1 MKKNFNPINL
11 IYYDK
16 KIFYLFLIFF
26 ISRIFYYKFF
36 NIEFDGWTII
46 TYWQFFPKDL
56 LQTELIESI
65 LYNHYQPPFLNLL
78 VGSLMKLTEKYIL
91 ILNFLYLF
99 FGLSSFILI
108 YLICNKLRFSKNSS
122 FLISVILM
130 ILPTTILY
138 ENHLYKEYLT
148 FFFLVWLFY
157 FTLKIQEEANS
168 LKNVLN
174 IALSL
179 SLLCITRETFH
190 IFWGY
195 ILILFIQKNFSF
207 SKKIILVTIFTII
220 VLPFYLKNL
229 ILFNK
234 FAINAGSTF
243 EHLSQKIDY
252 VKEMEDPKRHEKIR
266 QLIIGTYNDYQNF
279 KKKTSMLYDV
289 PINSNAESYKDL
301 LNYKYKF
308 NNKLLHTNTMYNEVW
323 FEVNELRK
331 KDYFLILKEYPS
343 LLILNYLNST
353 FRHLFF
359 SSDYFN
365 FTKHNAD
372 KMKLMIKISDC
383 IKLTPICVYDY
394 GFNWN
399 TGYIDGTAYETMNTG
414 PLNYKEKIIYSLQ
427 YTNFLLVIIYLSL
440 LIFLFKG
447 LFSKKSGYEKMINF
461 WLFTFIFI
469 FASFVIFEDG
479 EICRHRFP
487 FDYLCFLIFLK
498 NLKSKFLM
506 NKFKETV

>member
-1 MKKNFNPINL
+1 MEKSFNPL
-11 IYYDK
+11 K
-16 KIFYLFLIFF
+16 LIFF
-26 ISRIFYYKFF
+26 EKKILYLFFIFFASRVFYYKFF
-36 NIEFDGWTII
+36 NIEFDGWTIN
-46 TYWQFFPKDL
+46 TYWQFFPKEL

-65 LYNHYQPPFLNLL
+65 IYNHYQPPFLNLL
-78 VGSLMKLTEKYIL
+78 VGSLMKLTENYIV

-99 FGLSSFILI
+99 FGFSSFILI
-108 YLICNKLRFSKNSS
+108 YLICNKLKFSKNLS
-122 FLISVILM
+122 FLVSVILM

-148 FFFLVWLFY
+148 FFFLTWLFY
-157 FTLKIQEEANS
+157 FTLKIQEEPNS

-195 ILILFIQKNFSF
+195 FLILFIQKNFNLP
-207 SKKIILVTIFTII
+207 KKIILVTIFTII

-229 ILFNK
+229 FIFDK

-252 VKEMEDPKRHEKIR
+252 IKEMEDPKRHKKIR
-266 QLIIGTYNDYQNF
+266 QLIIGSYDDYQNF
-279 KKKTSMLYDV
+279 KKKTSLLYDV
-289 PINSNAESYKDL
+289 PINSSPKNYQEL
-301 LNYKYKF
+301 LNYNYKF
-308 NNKLLHTNTMYNEVW
+308 DNKLLHTNTMYNEVW
-323 FEVNELRK
+323 FEVNKLRK
-331 KDYFLILKEYPS
+331 KDYFLIVKEYPS
-343 LLILNYLNST
+343 LLLLNYLNST
-353 FRHLFF
+353 LRHLFF

-372 KMKLMIKISDC
+372 KMEIMIKISDC
-383 IKLTPICVYDY
+383 IKLTPVCVYDY

-399 TGYIDGTAYETMNTG
+399 TGYIDSTPYKTINTG

-427 YTNFLLVIIYLSL
+427 YTNFLLVIIYCSL
-440 LIFLFKG
+440 LVFLFAN
-447 LFSKKSGYEKMINF
+447 LFSKKNGYDKIINF
-461 WLFTFIFI
+461 WLFTTIFI
-469 FASFVIFEDG
+469 FASLVVFEDG

-498 NLKSKFLM
+498 NIQKKFFTNKSKE
-506 NKFKETV
+506 NI